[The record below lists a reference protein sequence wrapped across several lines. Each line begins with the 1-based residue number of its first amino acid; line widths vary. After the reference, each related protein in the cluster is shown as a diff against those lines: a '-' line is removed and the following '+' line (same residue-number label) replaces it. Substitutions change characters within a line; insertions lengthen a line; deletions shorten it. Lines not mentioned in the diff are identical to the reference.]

1 MSKMSLF
8 LLPALAA
15 LGLAGWVALA
25 PAQETPQRLQPPGTE
40 EAPEVPEPG
49 SRDDMAAG
57 RSLVERG
64 AELFL
69 RGLMKEVGPQ
79 LDEMQ
84 EGLNSAAKELGP
96 KLGQIFD
103 LIDDVKNYEAP
114 ERLPNG
120 DILIRRQPGA
130 TKPPPLPAPDERAK
144 PAPGGAAPDGS
155 AIDL

>member
-1 MSKMSLF
+1 MRKMSLF

-15 LGLAGWVALA
+15 AGLAGWVALA

-40 EAPEVPEPG
+40 TPVPEVPEPG

-96 KLGQIFD
+96 KLGQILD
-103 LIDDVKNYEAP
+103 LIDDVKNYQAP

-120 DILIRRQPGA
+120 DILIRRAPGA
-130 TKPPPLPAPDERAK
+130 PVPPPLPAPDERAK
-144 PAPGGAAPDGS
+144 PAPE
-155 AIDL
+155 IDL

>member
-1 MSKMSLF
+1 MRHPLA
-8 LLPALAA
+8 LPLLAA
-15 LGLAGWVALA
+15 LGLAGALTLA
-25 PAQETPQRLQPPGTE
+25 VAQETP
-40 EAPEVPEPG
+40 APEPNG
-49 SRDDMAAG
+49 RDDMEAG

-69 RGLMKEVGPQ
+69 RGLMDEVGPQ

-84 EGLNSAAKELGP
+84 KGLSEAAKELGP
-96 KLGQIFD
+96 RLTQLMA

-120 DILIRRQPGA
+120 DIVIRRSPGA
-130 TKPPPLPAPDERAK
+130 PPPPELPGPADPAKKAPE
-144 PAPGGAAPDGS
+144 AP